1 MKEHGD
7 EILNYFS
14 FEIPYDRIIQIQIFN
29 SKEALVIRQDHFCGI
44 NFNSVIYFHRI
55 RNETHFRRQLL
66 SERTL

>member
-14 FEIPYDRIIQIQIFN
+14 FEIPYDRIIQIQKFN

-55 RNETHFRRQLL
+55 RN
-66 SERTL
+66 